1 MKRRFFNLRC
11 LCNGL
16 AVTKSLS
23 RQASVYIAN
32 YSDTQQVI
40 GQVVVS
46 DSYVQIMNW
55 LDAKKNAIISVLS
68 ALALLRNVLR

>member
-1 MKRRFFNLRC
+1 MKLRSGLFNLRC
-11 LCNGL
+11 WCNGL

-32 YSDTQQVI
+32 YNDTQLVI

-46 DSYVQIMNW
+46 DSYV
-55 LDAKKNAIISVLS
+55 
-68 ALALLRNVLR
+68 